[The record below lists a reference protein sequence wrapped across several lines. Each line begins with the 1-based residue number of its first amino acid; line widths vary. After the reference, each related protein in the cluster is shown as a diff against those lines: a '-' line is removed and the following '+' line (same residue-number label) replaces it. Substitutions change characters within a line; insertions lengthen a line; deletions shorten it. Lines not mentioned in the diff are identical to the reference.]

1 MKPTNIKDNTYTDF
15 GKEKILNLKLAISLE
30 YQKIKRSLCD

>member
-1 MKPTNIKDNTYTDF
+1 MKPANIKDNTYTDF
-15 GKEKILNLKLAISLE
+15 SQEKILNLKLAISLE